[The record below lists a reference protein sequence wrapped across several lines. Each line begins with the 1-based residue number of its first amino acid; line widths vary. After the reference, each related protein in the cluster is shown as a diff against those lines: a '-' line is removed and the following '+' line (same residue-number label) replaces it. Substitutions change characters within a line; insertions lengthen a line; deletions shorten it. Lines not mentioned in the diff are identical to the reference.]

1 MKYYL
6 LFIMLFAFVNQTF
19 AQEQTIPRSEPFG
32 MKKSDENIN
41 TEPVPLNMQE
51 IKRRI
56 GYPPVAKEAGIEG
69 KVLLRILVDEKGN
82 YMRHKIINSAHPL
95 FDREIEKYISE
106 LRFTPAIQNG
116 KPTKFWVNLPL
127 NFKLDGEIKMVKK
140 KKRWWRK

>member
-6 LFIMLFAFVNQTF
+6 LFIMLFAFANQTF

-41 TEPVPLNMQE
+41 IEPVPLNMQE
-51 IKRRI
+51 VKRRI

-69 KVLLRILVDEKGN
+69 QVIIRILVDEQGN
-82 YMRHKIINSAHPL
+82 YIRHIIAKAGHPIL
-95 FDREIEKYISE
+95 QMAIEEHIKE

-127 NFKLDGEIKMVKK
+127 NFKLEGEIKKIKK